1 MAGLG
6 FKLTWLLVLLTG
18 AGVAVTGVVP
28 MGAIVVA
35 QYANGLMLPLIAV
48 ILFWLS
54 LRSED
59 LQVGMLRRGA
69 AVGVILLCTILTA
82 EKLF

>member
-1 MAGLG
+1 
-6 FKLTWLLVLLTG
+6 
-18 AGVAVTGVVP
+18 
-28 MGAIVVA
+28 
-35 QYANGLMLPLIAV
+35 MLPLIAV

-69 AVGVILLCTILTA
+69 AVGVVLLCTILTA